1 MRFYDIFN
9 GDADGICALQ
19 QLRLAQPRDAEL
31 VTGVKR
37 DNRLLA
43 RVRPQAGDVLTVLDI
58 ALDENRSDLLRV
70 LEAGAACRYFDHHYP
85 GTVPAHPLLEAH
97 IDTSASTCT
106 SLIVDRH
113 LGGAHRA
120 WAVVAAFGDNL
131 PESAISAAEGLA
143 LRGDELLRLRQLGE
157 CLNYNAYGETPEDL
171 NFHPADLY
179 RRLHAYGDPLD
190 FAERAPEFPALQR
203 ALADDLEMAHLSPAE
218 VIGSHGAAVFLPEE
232 KWSRRVSGMLAN
244 ELARKF
250 PSRAHAVLTKSGDG
264 YVVSLRA
271 PQLAAPG
278 ANQAGIDRIARM
290 FAGGNGR
297 GNAAGIPMLPRA
309 QVEKLFDALRA
320 TYETPSIPPR

>member
-9 GDADGICALQ
+9 GDADGICALH
-19 QLRLAQPRDAEL
+19 QLRLVEPRDAEL

-43 RVRPQAGDVLTVLDI
+43 RVPAQAGDALTVLDV

-70 LEAGAACRYFDHHYP
+70 LGAGAACQYFDHHFA
-85 GTVPAHPLLEAH
+85 GCVPAHPLLEAH
-97 IDTSASTCT
+97 IDTSAATCT

-120 WAVVAAFGDNL
+120 WALVAAFGDNL
-131 PESAISAAEGLA
+131 PEAALAAARGLN
-143 LRGDELLRLRQLGE
+143 LRDGEIARLRALGE

-179 RRLHAYGDPLD
+179 RRLHAYRDPLD
-190 FAERAPEFPALQR
+190 FAGEAPEFPVLRR
-203 ALADDLEMAHLSPAE
+203 AYAE
-218 VIGSHGAAVFLPEE
+218 DMENARRAPVEAIGRRSAAVFLPDE

-244 ELARKF
+244 ELADRF
-250 PSRAHAVLTKSGDG
+250 PSRAHAVLTRHADG
-264 YVVSLRA
+264 YAVSLRA
-271 PQLAAPG
+271 PRPATP
-278 ANQAGIDRIARM
+278 GIDRVARM

-297 GNAAGIPMLPRA
+297 EGAAGIRLLPQA
-309 QVEKLFDALRA
+309 QVEELFEALRTA
-320 TYETPSIPPR
+320 YETTSAAPR